1 MPIAQAHRHNVRKA
15 HSAFKATDAF
25 WRENPM
31 LSPAVVRGY
40 YSEFNQ
46 EHMIAGPTP
55 DYYLSPIDAIPYFGQ
70 TKRAEMLLKLGVEGL
85 KQLWN
90 LRNTKDPKE
99 RAKIE
104 AKIAKLMKQG
114 IDMGH
119 SHAST
124 RKTSTRKKTR
134 RYRSKDDDFRRR
146 K

>member
-1 MPIAQAHRHNVRKA
+1 MPIVQAHYGLISESAKKGS
-15 HSAFKATDAF
+15 SAFHKADAF

-46 EHMIAGPTP
+46 EHQIMGPTP
-55 DYYLSPIDAIPYFGQ
+55 DYYFSPIDAIPYFGQ
-70 TKRAEMLLKLGVEGL
+70 TKKAQLLLKLGVRGL
-85 KQLWN
+85 KELWK

-124 RKTSTRKKTR
+124 RKTR

>member
-1 MPIAQAHRHNVRKA
+1 MPIVQAHSGRIKEGSTVFHKA
-15 HSAFKATDAF
+15 DAF

-31 LSPAVVRGY
+31 LSPPLLRGY

-46 EHMIAGPTP
+46 EHQIMGPTP

-70 TKRAEMLLKLGVEGL
+70 TKKAQLMLKLGVAGL
-85 KQLWN
+85 KELWK
-90 LRNTKDPKE
+90 LRNSKDPKE

-104 AKIAKLMKQG
+104 REIVKLMKQG

-119 SHAST
+119 THAST
-124 RKTSTRKKTR
+124 KSKAK

>member
-1 MPIAQAHRHNVRKA
+1 MPIAQANYGLISGTAQNVSSTFHKA
-15 HSAFKATDAF
+15 DAF
-25 WRENPM
+25 WMENPM
-31 LSPAVVRGY
+31 LSPPLLRGY
-40 YSEFNQ
+40 YNEFNQ
-46 EHMIAGPTP
+46 EHQIVGPTP
-55 DYYLSPIDAIPYFGQ
+55 DYYLSPIDAIPYLGQ
-70 TKRAEMLLKLGVEGL
+70 TKKAQLMLKLGVAGL
-85 KQLWN
+85 KELWK

-119 SHAST
+119 SHVST
-124 RKTSTRKKTR
+124 RKTR